1 MSTGR
6 RIGEDMTAGH
16 PDFTDATRLDRPRR
30 AVRRAW
36 SRIRLAAA
44 AGARVE
50 EPAIV
55 ALAATLMLTLYFL
68 LFPGVDL
75 AVSAAFHEAGA
86 GFPLSQDPVLKA
98 LRKSSTWVMGLALL
112 GVIGVLVRQALRG
125 RPFTSREA
133 RKGWFLL
140 AGLAIGPGLLVNGIL
155 KSLWGRPRPV
165 HLEAFG
171 GDAPYVPVWAIS
183 DFCDANCSFVS
194 GEAASAAWTV
204 AALVLLPAGVR
215 RWLLWPVLAYAAA
228 LSMNRLVFGGHFM
241 SDILL
246 SWALVALIM
255 AVLWRLM
262 VESPGAAKC
271 RLRVRRATRPLE
283 AGA

>member
-1 MSTGR
+1 MSISLPESFAPNRTDRLR
-6 RIGEDMTAGH
+6 RTARRGM
-16 PDFTDATRLDRPRR
+16 ARL
-30 AVRRAW
+30 
-36 SRIRLAAA
+36 RLAVT
-44 AGARVE
+44 AGARIE
-50 EPAIV
+50 DPAV
-55 ALAATLMLTLYFL
+55 LALGAVLVLSAYFLAA
-68 LFPGVDL
+68 PHVDL

-112 GVIGVLVRQALRG
+112 AVIGVLVRQALRG

-140 AGLAIGPGLLVNGIL
+140 AGLAIGPGLLVNGTL
-155 KSLWGRPRPV
+155 KALWGRPRPV

-171 GDAPYVPVWAIS
+171 GEAPYVPVWAIS

-262 VESPGAAKC
+262 VESPGAARC